1 MRRSS
6 GAFWFGSV
14 NLSIVV
20 TALVLYGTLSDHIGE
35 LQDEIRRRRVDI
47 RCLAEPGEC
56 DSARLLSEMRSGR

>member
-6 GAFWFGSV
+6 GAFWFGSAY
-14 NLSIVV
+14 LSIVV

-35 LQDEIRRRRVDI
+35 LQDEIRRLRVDI

>member
-1 MRRSS
+1 MEAIER
-6 GAFWFGSV
+6 AFWFGAV
-14 NLSIVV
+14 LWSIVV

-35 LQDEIRRRRVDI
+35 LQDEIRRLRVDI